1 MHTRSGLLAA
11 VAISAVALAGCT
23 TYQEPSASDSMS
35 AGTTESASMQAQA
48 CTPVAGDT
56 LVVLAD
62 DMNLQLSDNVVPA
75 VNADSATDPVMAA
88 LDVVSAA
95 LDTPTLIQLNKSVD
109 VERQT
114 SADVAAQF
122 VSDNGLTAPQS
133 GTGDLVVGTANF
145 SENITLGEIYAAV
158 LRDAGYTVEVRTI
171 GSRET
176 YMPALQ
182 SGEIDIVPEYAATAT
197 EYLNKAI
204 NGADAATIAS
214 GDIDTTMA
222 AVAPLAEQSGI
233 VFGTASAAQDQ
244 NAFATTQ
251 GFVDAYG
258 VTTLSELAATCGPII
273 LGGPAECPERAFCQ
287 VGLEDTYGIKIDSFL
302 SLDAGGPL
310 TKTAITDG
318 DVALGL
324 VFSSDGALG

>member
-23 TYQEPSASDSMS
+23 TYQDPSASDSMS

-258 VTTLSELAATCGPII
+258 VTTLSELAAACGPII